1 MLLSSAAHEPLRC
14 SAAPQLGNK
23 SAGNVSIKYHE
34 QSTSLGFPNAR
45 YFYFNYR
52 VTALGVWWFYFFLLQ
67 FYLSNFAGIKL
78 CKRRSPCSGLFTK
91 NHKYVELVEIII
103 LP

>member
-1 MLLSSAAHEPLRC
+1 MLVLNIMSKIPALAS
-14 SAAPQLGNK
+14 Q
-23 SAGNVSIKYHE
+23 
-34 QSTSLGFPNAR
+34 TAR

-52 VTALGVWWFYFFLLQ
+52 VAALGGWWFFFSCS
-67 FYLSNFAGIKL
+67 FYLSNFAGMKL
-78 CKRRSPCSGLFTK
+78 CKRGSPCSGLFTK